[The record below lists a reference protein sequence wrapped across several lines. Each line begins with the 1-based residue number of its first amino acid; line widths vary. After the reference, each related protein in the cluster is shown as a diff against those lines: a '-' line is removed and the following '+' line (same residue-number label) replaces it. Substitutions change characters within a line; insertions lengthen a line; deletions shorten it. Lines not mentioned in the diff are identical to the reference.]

1 MSGINGK
8 MNITTPDVNTF
19 SAQNVTE
26 LLKQF
31 QDYLIQQKNEIIAE
45 FNEQN
50 QYIKTHAIQGEKGE
64 AGANGFA
71 VNFNIGG
78 RATVKETG
86 DYFQTLNYPNGFSH
100 VGDDVTVYIK
110 VTCNIKPAG
119 SETFSSYEGVL
130 VTLVKELQLK
140 YNILSVPLLR
150 AETPTDSA
158 GLYFASITL
167 NYGAIGFSV
176 IDRYGNAIPFTQ
188 VFGSKDVYIY
198 G

>member
-31 QDYLIQQKNEIIAE
+31 QDYLIQQKDEIIAE

-50 QYIKTHAIQGEKGE
+50 QYIKTHAIQGEKGDN
-64 AGANGFA
+64 GSNGFA
-71 VNFNIGG
+71 VNFNVGG
-78 RATVKETG
+78 RTTVKETR
-86 DYFQTLNYPNGFSH
+86 DYYQVLNYPTGFSH
-100 VGDDVTVYIK
+100 IGEDVTVYIK
-110 VTCNIKPAG
+110 VECNIKPAG
-119 SETFSSYEGVL
+119 SETFNSYEGVL
-130 VTLVKELQLK
+130 VTLAKELQLK
-140 YNILSVPLLR
+140 ANYFSVPLLR
-150 AETPTDSA
+150 ADTPTDSA

-167 NYGAIGFSV
+167 NYGGMSFSV

-188 VFGSKDVYIY
+188 VFGSKNVYIY